1 MGIKMIYKKT
11 LAMDLIKAGHD
22 LEYTTRNR
30 KNKKYQCYAF
40 EDSVELRKSIAQINN
55 QEYTGH
61 STDDETE

>member
-55 QEYTGH
+55 QRYKGYSTGN
-61 STDDETE
+61 EME

>member
-40 EDSVELRKSIAQINN
+40 EDSVQLRKSIARINK
-55 QEYTGH
+55 QQYTGH
-61 STDDETE
+61 STGDETE